1 MNIERL
7 LWIAEV
13 YVLNVEENHQT
24 TRIILPHGAS
34 FHGLQINLMITC
46 ESPKQEFML
55 LVSILCCTSKWHS
68 VDGKFIILCLIIKV
82 EALYVQYRYVSNVAN
97 WKLITQCVYWVSL
110 LTEIIFIL
118 TKPFPSVTVPWERDS
133 VNM

>member
-13 YVLNVEENHQT
+13 YVLNVEENHHT

-46 ESPKQEFML
+46 ESPKQEFIL
-55 LVSILCCTSKWHS
+55 LVSRYFVMYMY
-68 VDGKFIILCLIIKV
+68 VDGRFVIC
-82 EALYVQYRYVSNVAN
+82 S
-97 WKLITQCVYWVSL
+97 
-110 LTEIIFIL
+110 
-118 TKPFPSVTVPWERDS
+118 
-133 VNM
+133 

>member
-1 MNIERL
+1 MYFLPVYANSNFYLTVLLFCRSIKLMNIERL

-55 LVSILCCTSKWHS
+55 LVSLLC
-68 VDGKFIILCLIIKV
+68 
-82 EALYVQYRYVSNVAN
+82 
-97 WKLITQCVYWVSL
+97 
-110 LTEIIFIL
+110 
-118 TKPFPSVTVPWERDS
+118 
-133 VNM
+133 

>member
-13 YVLNVEENHQT
+13 YVLNVEENHHT

-46 ESPKQEFML
+46 ESPKQEFIL
-55 LVSILCCTSKWHS
+55 LVSRYFDMYMY
-68 VDGKFIILCLIIKV
+68 VDGGFVIVAREWKKKIKPKV
-82 EALYVQYRYVSNVAN
+82 
-97 WKLITQCVYWVSL
+97 
-110 LTEIIFIL
+110 
-118 TKPFPSVTVPWERDS
+118 
-133 VNM
+133 